1 MSLAPFLSQIAPQPE
16 LGTWGLDQH
25 FSLQNFFFIKRGF
38 FSSSFVHS
46 DLGNTPTDADGK
58 YNVMKAK
65 QHYQTPADI
74 PAETD
79 LILSA
84 FGGQPAQA
92 VALWPKDHT
101 DFSVQYTQ
109 MGDPWLNHSVETAV
123 SSTVADSQEFK
134 IKCRLLVMRLLQ
146 NKKHFAYLK
155 AKCLQFLTAVNVFA
169 QSFPAGFLLYSDS
182 LYFVTHEKY
191 LGLEDSLKLLVN
203 SLENMV

>member
-16 LGTWGLDQH
+16 LGTWGLEQH

-38 FSSSFVHS
+38 FSSSFFHS
-46 DLGNTPTDADGK
+46 GLGNAPTAADGK
-58 YNVMKAK
+58 YNVMKTE
-65 QHYQTPADI
+65 QLYQMPADI
-74 PAETD
+74 PEGTD
-79 LILSA
+79 PILPA

-92 VALWPKDHT
+92 VALWPKDHS
-101 DFSVQYTQ
+101 DFLVLCTQ

-123 SSTVADSQEFK
+123 SSTVADRQEFK
-134 IKCRLLVMRLLQ
+134 IKCHLLVMRLLQ

-182 LYFVTHEKY
+182 PFCHT
-191 LGLEDSLKLLVN
+191 
-203 SLENMV
+203 